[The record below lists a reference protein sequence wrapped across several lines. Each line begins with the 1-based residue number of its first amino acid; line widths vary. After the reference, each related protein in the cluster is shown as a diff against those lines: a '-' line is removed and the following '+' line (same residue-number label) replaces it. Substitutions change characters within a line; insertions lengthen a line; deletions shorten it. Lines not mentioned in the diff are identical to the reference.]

1 MSLTFVKIQV
11 GHLFRKAVCH
21 GPGYLTSRVSQKTFP
36 SLISRA
42 INLLGL
48 SETVGPKRQF
58 NHEATECRR
67 EA

>member
-1 MSLTFVKIQV
+1 M
-11 GHLFRKAVCH
+11 GHLFRKAACH
-21 GPGYLTSRVSQKTFP
+21 GPGYSVSRVSQKTFA

-48 SETVGPKRQF
+48 SENVGPKRQF
-58 NHEATECRR
+58 NHETMECRR

>member
-1 MSLTFVKIQV
+1 MI
-11 GHLFRKAVCH
+11 RKAVCH
-21 GPGYLTSRVSQKTFP
+21 GPGYLISRVSQKTFP

-48 SETVGPKRQF
+48 SENVGPKRQF
-58 NHEATECRR
+58 NHETTECRR